1 MSEKPSEHVEN
12 RLSPVL
18 DSTSMASFRTR
29 LALDRTTLAWL
40 RTTLTMG
47 SFGFGMIGFFR
58 SIQEAAPNEKS
69 ARLHAGAIQMG
80 TALFVLALVATILAA
95 ASHWFMLRRLRRG
108 QSPVL
113 THWPLSITIAMLF
126 CVIGLAG
133 LWAILDR

>member
-1 MSEKPSEHVEN
+1 MNEKLSEPIDHYGN
-12 RLSPVL
+12 PVL
-18 DSTSMASFRTR
+18 DASSMAILRTR

-58 SIQEAAPNEKS
+58 SIQESAPNEKS

-95 ASHWFMLRRLRRG
+95 ASHWFTLRRLRRG
-108 QSPVL
+108 QTPVL
-113 THWPLSITIAMLF
+113 THWPLSITIALLF

-133 LWAILDR
+133 LWAIFDR